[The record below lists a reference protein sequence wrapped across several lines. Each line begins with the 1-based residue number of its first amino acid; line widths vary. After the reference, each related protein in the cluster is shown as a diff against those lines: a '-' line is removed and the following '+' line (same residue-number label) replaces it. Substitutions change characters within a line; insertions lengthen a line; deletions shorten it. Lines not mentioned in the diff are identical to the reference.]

1 MKKFSIYLIVI
12 FTLLSLTL
20 TGAVGFLMRHY
31 NYTFYEVVNKVA
43 VKLGAVEEQQQFI
56 SYEKQYE
63 NTHVDT
69 YWQNANESK
78 LFSFLNGMNEYE
90 VKRYFL
96 DRLSILKKNRV
107 MGYEC
112 DSARESKLLFI
123 YYCAIEDKVDESVY
137 LNLVLNYS
145 FEVPREV
152 GSYGNALDFVIAYEL
167 LQYSFA
173 VSKRDEEKLQTMLRN
188 MLSSY
193 LIKLDGDSASL
204 FHGRS
209 VLASNAIILASQL
222 DASSFA
228 NKALISRAVGHY
240 QDFYRALKNV
250 EIWPEGYNYWINER
264 ALPVVM
270 ALEAFKYAVVDDIQS
285 IENVKMLQRKIG
297 LWHIYNTRPD
307 WTIQGWGDEGP
318 RVDLKDETSKV
329 IDYLALVTNAPEI
342 EAYASLLVQR
352 FGSGAYWRGYKKYLP
367 IIASEMW
374 FSEDF
379 NIKEN
384 KDVTLEPLSHLL
396 PLTEMFGRG
405 YSNHVVIRSGWSSY
419 DTFIQF
425 RASQIFTHHQHNDAG
440 HFTLFKNGPL
450 IVNSSAYSG
459 MNTENRKYFASRSI
473 AKNTLKIMNPNERF
487 KPDRHY
493 SIENADGG
501 QRIPIGLGS
510 SVKSF
515 QDWQERF
522 DSGEYHT
529 AELLKYEVD
538 SQNNVN
544 LSVDITNAYNS
555 IKFSTSSESTK
566 VRRVTRNFAYLSGA
580 DSLLIYDRVLSTS
593 TDFPSINVLFLP
605 SRPTFINSEV
615 TRLGKPNDG
624 ISMTDARNFFIEQG
638 DANLSFSTLSP
649 TDFGIMLIGG
659 PRYRNFVRNTPSL
672 VTPIGNNFDG
682 GYEVKTWNDEADWR
696 VEIPFASN
704 NKDSSSL
711 LMLRPNS
718 FEVPKLIK
726 TTSDAQIWQVE
737 DITIVSIFNNQSDV
751 KLIDSI
757 QDAKTLVFIAEKAG
771 EAILSQENEENVKV
785 KYTEGITI
793 INRQAKSQ

>member
-1 MKKFSIYLIVI
+1 MKKFSIYLVVI
-12 FTLLSLTL
+12 FILLSLAIG
-20 TGAVGFLMRHY
+20 GAVGFLMRHY
-31 NYTFYEVVNKVA
+31 NYTLYEVVNKVA
-43 VKLGAVEEQQQFI
+43 AKLGVVEEQQQFI

-63 NTHVDT
+63 NTHVNT

-78 LFSFLNGMNEYE
+78 LFPFLNGMKQFG

-96 DRLSILKKNRV
+96 NRLAILKEQKV
-107 MGYEC
+107 MGYKC
-112 DSARESKLLFI
+112 DSAGQPRLLLV
-123 YYCAIEDKVDESVY
+123 YYCSIEGEIEESVY

-145 FEVPREV
+145 FEAPREV
-152 GSYGNALDFVIAYEL
+152 GAYGNALDFVIAYEL
-167 LQYSFA
+167 LKYSFD
-173 VSKRDEEKLQTMLRN
+173 VSKDNEETLQIMLRN

-222 DASSFA
+222 DTSSFA

-240 QDFYRALKNV
+240 QDFYRALEQV

-285 IENVKMLQRKIG
+285 TKEIKMLQRKIG
-297 LWHIYNTRPD
+297 SWHIYNTRPD

-329 IDYLALVTNAPEI
+329 IDYLALVTSAPEI
-342 EAYASLLVQR
+342 EIYASLLAQR
-352 FGSGAYWRGYKKYLP
+352 FGANAYWRGYRKYLP
-367 IIASEMW
+367 IVASDIW

-379 NIKEN
+379 NIKGN

-396 PLTEMFGRG
+396 PLTAIFGRG
-405 YSNHVVIRSGWSSY
+405 YSNHVIIRSGWGAD

-425 RASQIFTHHQHNDAG
+425 RASQTFTHHQHNDAG
-440 HFTLFKNGPL
+440 HFTLFKNAPL

-459 MNTENRKYFASRSI
+459 MNTENRMYFASRSI
-473 AKNTLKIMNPNERF
+473 AKNTIKVMNPNESF

-493 SIENADGG
+493 SIGNADGG

-522 DSGEYHT
+522 DSGEYHK

-544 LSVDITNAYNS
+544 LSVDITSAYNS
-555 IKFSTSSESTK
+555 IKFSTDSEDTK
-566 VRRVTRNFAYLSGA
+566 VRRVTRNFAYIHA
-580 DSLLIYDRVLSTS
+580 QDSVIIYDRVLATS
-593 TDFPSINVLFLP
+593 TEFPSLNVFFFP
-605 SRPTFINSEV
+605 RRPTFIGSEV

-624 ISMTDARNFFIEQG
+624 ISMTDSRNFFIEQG
-638 DANLSFSTLSP
+638 GANLSISALSST
-649 TDFGIMLIGG
+649 DVGIMLIGG
-659 PRYRNFVRNTPSL
+659 PNYRNFVRNTPSL
-672 VTPIGNNFDG
+672 VNPIGNNFDG
-682 GYEVKTWNDEADWR
+682 GYDVKPWNDKADWR
-696 VEIPFASN
+696 VEIPFKMDVSQA
-704 NKDSSSL
+704 SSL
-711 LMLRPNS
+711 TVLRPNS
-718 FEVPKLIK
+718 FIVPKLIK
-726 TTSDAQIWQVE
+726 TNIDLQLWGVGATVIA
-737 DITIVSIFNNQSDV
+737 SILNNHGDV
-751 KLIDSI
+751 KLIDLTKDS
-757 QDAKTLVFIAEKAG
+757 KTIVFVSQKAG
-771 EAILSQENEENVKV
+771 QATISKGEEGSIKL

-793 INRQAKSQ
+793 INLKKQR

>member
-1 MKKFSIYLIVI
+1 MKKFLIYLLVI
-12 FTLLSLTL
+12 FILFSLAL
-20 TGAVGFLMRHY
+20 GGAVGFLMRHY
-31 NYTFYEVVNKVA
+31 NYTLYEVVNKVA
-43 VKLGAVEEQQQFI
+43 VKLDVVEEQQQFI

-63 NTHVDT
+63 NTYVDT

-78 LFSFLNGMNEYE
+78 LFPFLNGMNEYD

-96 DRLSILKKNRV
+96 DRLSILKKHRV
-107 MGYEC
+107 MGYKC
-112 DSARESKLLFI
+112 DSASESKLLFI
-123 YYCAIEDKVDESVY
+123 YYCSIEGKVDESVY

-167 LQYSFA
+167 LQYSFD
-173 VSKRDEEKLQTMLRN
+173 VSKRDEETLQTILRN

-193 LIKLDGDSASL
+193 LTKLDGDSASL

-222 DASSFA
+222 DGPSLA
-228 NKALISRAVGHY
+228 NKALVSRAVGHY
-240 QDFYRALKNV
+240 QDFYQALKKV

-264 ALPVVM
+264 ALPIVM
-270 ALEAFKYAVVDDIQS
+270 ALEVFKYAVVEDIQS
-285 IENVKMLQRKIG
+285 IEDVKMLQRKIG

-329 IDYLALVTNAPEI
+329 VDYLALVTKTPEI
-342 EAYASLLVQR
+342 AAYASLLVQR

-367 IIASEMW
+367 IIASGMW

-384 KDVTLEPLSHLL
+384 KDVSLEPLSHLL
-396 PLTEMFGRG
+396 PLSEIFGKG
-405 YSNHVVIRSGWSSY
+405 YSNHIIIRGGWGPN

-425 RASQIFTHHQHNDAG
+425 RASQTFTHHQHNDAG
-440 HFTLFKNGPL
+440 HFTLFKNAPL
-450 IVNSSAYSG
+450 IVNSNAYSG

-473 AKNTLKIMNPNERF
+473 AKNTIKVMNPNESF

-493 SIENADGG
+493 SAENADGG

-510 SVKSF
+510 SIKSF
-515 QDWQERF
+515 QDWQDRF
-522 DSGEYHT
+522 DSGKYHK

-555 IKFSTSSESTK
+555 IKFSTSSDATK
-566 VRRVTRNFAYLSGA
+566 VRRVTRNFAYLSSA
-580 DSLLIYDRVLSTS
+580 DIVLIYDRVLATS
-593 TDFPSINVLFLP
+593 KDFPSINVLFAP
-605 SRPTFINSEV
+605 SRPTFIGSEV
-615 TRLGKPNDG
+615 TRLGKSNDG
-624 ISMTDARNFFIEQG
+624 ISMTDSRNFLIEQG
-638 DANLSFSTLSP
+638 DANLSISALSS

-659 PRYRNFVRNTPSL
+659 PTYRNFVRNTPSL
-672 VTPIGNNFDG
+672 VTLIGNNFDG
-682 GYEVKTWNDEADWR
+682 GYEVKPWNDEADWR
-696 VEIPFASN
+696 LEIPFASN
-704 NKDSSSL
+704 DKNSSSL
-711 LMLRPNS
+711 MMLRPSS

-726 TTSDAQIWQVE
+726 TTSDTQIWQVE
-737 DITIVSIFNNQSDV
+737 DIVIVSIFNNYSDV
-751 KLIDSI
+751 KLDDSI
-757 QDAKTLVFIAEKAG
+757 QDSKTVVFASEKAG
-771 EAILSQENEENVKV
+771 EAIISQENEENVKV
-785 KYTEGITI
+785 TFTEGITI
-793 INRQAKSQ
+793 INRKAKSQ